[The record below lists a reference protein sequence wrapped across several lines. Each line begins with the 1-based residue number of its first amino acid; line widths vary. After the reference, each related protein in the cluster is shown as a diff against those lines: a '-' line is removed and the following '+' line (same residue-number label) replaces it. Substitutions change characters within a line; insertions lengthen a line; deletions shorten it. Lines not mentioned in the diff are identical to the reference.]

1 MMMHSKLK
9 LVGFIL
15 VVLILFSGCISGN
28 KGEST
33 STQSTG
39 TEPVHYGPIT
49 PALEFTPVTPTP
61 VWASKDVELQGDV
74 YGIAVGTS
82 SGPIPYIHTI
92 QFKIKLATG
101 GGPRDIS
108 RSKLTWQTKTI
119 LRNLDYGGTGSP
131 DPLLYQWKIDMLTD
145 LFNSIKAMGTRVI
158 IGVSGHNIP
167 QQIAMINKAMEP
179 VIADGTITGIGLWEI
194 TLSQGPESDSD
205 HAAKWETSNMMY
217 LYPDLVD
224 LKELGHGPLAPDMQP
239 PDGIGGLDPRK
250 YASAE
255 IGRKNIELAAA
266 AIGKKAKELLGSL
279 PEERRTFNL
288 SVFCPPNWWQI

>member
-1 MMMHSKLK
+1 MMHSKLK

-131 DPLLYQWKIDMLTD
+131 DPLLYQWKIDMSQGDTD
-145 LFNSIKAMGTRVI
+145 TMLEGGEEF
-158 IGVSGHNIP
+158 
-167 QQIAMINKAMEP
+167 
-179 VIADGTITGIGLWEI
+179 TITAKIG
-194 TLSQGPESDSD
+194 DSS
-205 HAAKWETSNMMY
+205 SN
-217 LYPDLVD
+217 
-224 LKELGHGPLAPDMQP
+224 
-239 PDGIGGLDPRK
+239 GLLPNRMF
-250 YASAE
+250 A
-255 IGRKNIELAAA
+255 IELEPEKESPTLEIIRFAP
-266 AIGKKAKELLGSL
+266 AIIENYNKLG
-279 PEERRTFNL
+279 
-288 SVFCPPNWWQI
+288 